1 MKIRRSIEKRMK
13 DLEGS
18 GRGCFYE
25 REEEGQILFSTHL
38 EEGRL
43 DIYINGFAFGVEG
56 RMRKL
61 LFSEVVRIVS
71 HLSIEMFSS
80 AGDQGDLD
88 FYVPLDV
95 ECESLNVTLSV
106 PFLAYS
112 NIMNILLGLR
122 EDWIKRDHSDG

>member
-1 MKIRRSIEKRMK
+1 YIVVWLLP
-13 DLEGS
+13 DLGLTPAGS

-25 REEEGQILFSTHL
+25 REEEGRILFSTHL

-80 AGDQGDLD
+80 AGDQAKGGRMQRQAG
-88 FYVPLDV
+88 
-95 ECESLNVTLSV
+95 E
-106 PFLAYS
+106 
-112 NIMNILLGLR
+112 R
-122 EDWIKRDHSDG
+122 

>member
-43 DIYINGFAFGVEG
+43 DIYINGFAFWGG
-56 RMRKL
+56 
-61 LFSEVVRIVS
+61 
-71 HLSIEMFSS
+71 
-80 AGDQGDLD
+80 
-88 FYVPLDV
+88 
-95 ECESLNVTLSV
+95 
-106 PFLAYS
+106 
-112 NIMNILLGLR
+112 R
-122 EDWIKRDHSDG
+122 EDAKASIFRGCSHC

>member
-1 MKIRRSIEKRMK
+1 
-13 DLEGS
+13 
-18 GRGCFYE
+18 
-25 REEEGQILFSTHL
+25 
-38 EEGRL
+38 
-43 DIYINGFAFGVEG
+43 INGFAFGVEG

-122 EDWIKRDHSDG
+122 EDWIKRDYSDG

>member
-1 MKIRRSIEKRMK
+1 
-13 DLEGS
+13 
-18 GRGCFYE
+18 
-25 REEEGQILFSTHL
+25 
-38 EEGRL
+38 
-43 DIYINGFAFGVEG
+43 
-56 RMRKL
+56 MRKL

-106 PFLAYS
+106 PFLAGVGGVFVAGAGQGTAAPE
-112 NIMNILLGLR
+112 LVV
-122 EDWIKRDHSDG
+122 